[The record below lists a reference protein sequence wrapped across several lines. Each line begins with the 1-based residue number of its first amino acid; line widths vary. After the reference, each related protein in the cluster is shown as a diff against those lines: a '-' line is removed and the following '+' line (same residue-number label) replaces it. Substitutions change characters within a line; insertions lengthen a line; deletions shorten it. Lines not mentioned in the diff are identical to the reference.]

1 MEADFEGIDWDY
13 IAQLTQFKKAKTFA
27 LRGLFD
33 NFDILGQVLSN
44 CMPEMQNLTLMVI
57 RFDRVS
63 TWDQETTKKCYVV
76 TKLTIVHGMIT
87 IELLNYVLYKF
98 VNLDTIVIDFILF
111 PDVHDMNIHRIPAI
125 ISKVPHKDVVFSIP
139 LVTNL
144 RDALI
149 QLKSDEYAIGFENV
163 EITGEVRLRITWH

>member
-1 MEADFEGIDWDY
+1 
-13 IAQLTQFKKAKTFA
+13 
-27 LRGLFD
+27 
-33 NFDILGQVLSN
+33 
-44 CMPEMQNLTLMVI
+44 MQNLTLMAFG
-57 RFDRVS
+57 FDRPS
-63 TWDQETTKKCYVV
+63 TWDQETTKKCYGV

-111 PDVHDMNIHRIPAI
+111 PDFHDMNTHRIPTI
-125 ISKVPHKDVVFSIP
+125 ISKVPHKDVVLSIP

-149 QLKSDEYAIGFENV
+149 QLKSDEYAIGIEDA